1 MLHLGIDSTITPGC
15 VLSATDPYTHSSL
28 LVTATATQ
36 RQSCEA
42 SFPARSLWARR
53 TMSRLPCPSAFG
65 GLMDNFSVP
74 AVAAR
79 VRGRAKRVALRAPV
93 VNHWSEQR
101 WLAQLGRHAE
111 KLPWLTQEGFE
122 IVTTLRSEGIVVRD
136 ASALLSRDIMAI
148 ADRFIDQL
156 REVTVHKSRLSV
168 LPDDLVTDP
177 ALYKWGLND
186 DNLNVAENYIGLPV
200 HYRGVA
206 VKRERAD
213 GIAAD
218 TRQWHLDPEDRR
230 LLKIIVYLNDV
241 DDGCGLRVHESGRD
255 QACRPSPALLVRVR
269 LRRSDGEGGS
279 VKRLGSGDRPP
290 PDGSFCRHQFCFP
303 SRQAT
308 DFVGSILDDIQL
320 RKHDAAP
327 GLPGGLLESAGPRQR
342 E

>member
-1 MLHLGIDSTITPGC
+1 
-15 VLSATDPYTHSSL
+15 
-28 LVTATATQ
+28 
-36 RQSCEA
+36 
-42 SFPARSLWARR
+42 
-53 TMSRLPCPSAFG
+53 
-65 GLMDNFSVP
+65 MDNFSVP

-241 DDGCGLRVHESGRD
+241 DDGCGPFEYMNRDATRRAVHHLHYSSGYVSDEAMARVVPSSDWVRVTGRRLTAVFVD
-255 QACRPSPALLVRVR
+255 TSSVFHRAKPPTSSDRYSMTFSYASTTPLQVYPEAFLSPPALA
-269 LRRSDGEGGS
+269 S
-279 VKRLGSGDRPP
+279 VSN
-290 PDGSFCRHQFCFP
+290 
-303 SRQAT
+303 
-308 DFVGSILDDIQL
+308 QL
-320 RKHDAAP
+320 T
-327 GLPGGLLESAGPRQR
+327 PRQR
-342 E
+342 RAAMAE